1 MQPDPNQR
9 SRENMLAVTL
19 TMVGGGMIL
28 FFLYLIS
35 FGIVGNVL
43 MGGVILVMIG
53 SLHYLVWGHAFSA
66 EVAAEREA
74 LRRQDAREQAG
85 PAADAIQEISR
96 TPPAA
101 SQPDPPPAKAASD
114 AIQDLSHTKGI
125 Q

>member
-9 SRENMLAVTL
+9 SRENMLAVSL
-19 TMVGGGMIL
+19 TMIVGGMVL

-53 SLHYLVWGHAFSA
+53 ALHYLVWGHAFSA

-74 LRRQDAREQAG
+74 LRRQDMREQAG
-85 PAADAIQEISR
+85 LPADAIQEISR
-96 TPPAA
+96 TPAA
-101 SQPDPPPAKAASD
+101 APEAPPRASD
-114 AIQDLSHTKGI
+114 AIQDISHTKGI